1 MRKKPRTARAV
12 AANLGVQKEY
22 ARRLRNALRMLLR
35 DALRDLH
42 QELGMAH
49 AAVGLIYWRF
59 STGMPQRAS
68 MLFSLTPAAF
78 SACFCACVVVRYM
91 AAQNHLDIAFATC
104 PAFTIHRAISAAN
117 LRVISDG
124 DGS

>member
-49 AAVGLIYWRF
+49 DAAGALSCLRLISHADLPLIWR
-59 STGMPQRAS
+59 
-68 MLFSLTPAAF
+68 
-78 SACFCACVVVRYM
+78 
-91 AAQNHLDIAFATC
+91 
-104 PAFTIHRAISAAN
+104 
-117 LRVISDG
+117 DG
-124 DGS
+124 W

>member
-49 AAVGLIYWRF
+49 DAAG
-59 STGMPQRAS
+59 
-68 MLFSLTPAAF
+68 
-78 SACFCACVVVRYM
+78 
-91 AAQNHLDIAFATC
+91 
-104 PAFTIHRAISAAN
+104 
-117 LRVISDG
+117 
-124 DGS
+124 

>member
-49 AAVGLIYWRF
+49 DAAGGFEPSPSDITRRF
-59 STGMPQRAS
+59 
-68 MLFSLTPAAF
+68 AADMARWMVKAGQVAKAI
-78 SACFCACVVVRYM
+78 SRWFCAAMYRTTTHAQKQALK
-91 AAQNHLDIAFATC
+91 AAA
-104 PAFTIHRAISAAN
+104 
-117 LRVISDG
+117 
-124 DGS
+124 

>member
-12 AANLGVQKEY
+12 AANQGVQKEY

-49 AAVGLIYWRF
+49 DAAGALSRLRPISRGASRLIWRA
-59 STGMPQRAS
+59 GW
-68 MLFSLTPAAF
+68 
-78 SACFCACVVVRYM
+78 
-91 AAQNHLDIAFATC
+91 
-104 PAFTIHRAISAAN
+104 
-117 LRVISDG
+117 
-124 DGS
+124 